1 MKKTLLT
8 IAILTT
14 FSLNAFALTTN
25 EEIALN
31 MYANSFLRD
40 KGYSL
45 EQRLL
50 IVGGISIGKE
60 ILDSMQ
66 GKKAD
71 FSQIQVR
78 ISAQLA
84 EELLSYLYDRATEL
98 LFKNEKGANNG

>member
-1 MKKTLLT
+1 
-8 IAILTT
+8 
-14 FSLNAFALTTN
+14 
-25 EEIALN
+25 

-50 IVGGISIGKE
+50 IVGGMSIGKE

-66 GKKAD
+66 GKKFD
-71 FSQIQVR
+71 LSQIQIR

-84 EELLSYLYDRATEL
+84 EELISYLYDMATKKPEEAQQN
-98 LFKNEKGANNG
+98 KNE